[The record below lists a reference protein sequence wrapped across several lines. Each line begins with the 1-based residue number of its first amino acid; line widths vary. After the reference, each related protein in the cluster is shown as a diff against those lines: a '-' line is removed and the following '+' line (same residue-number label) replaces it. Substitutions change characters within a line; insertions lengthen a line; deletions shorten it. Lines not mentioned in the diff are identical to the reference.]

1 MAGPVVRAHTTRLSA
16 RNGGTHRRGAIVV
29 VGLLCLGGPAT
40 HAQSLGPL
48 GPLEESGEVTY
59 FIAAGQVGS
68 SFRSSDPQLATWA
81 LEAWQ
86 RAARGALVFVRTDDE
101 ERALVRIHWAAPAGG
116 RYGEM
121 VGLEIDGRR
130 GAAVFIRPD
139 MSAFGPEIA
148 ALADGDSLFRDTIV
162 YLTCLHELG
171 HALGL
176 EHTAAFADIMYF
188 FGLGGDI
195 TEYFARFRRQ
205 LRERSDIA
213 RANGLSPDDV
223 GRLQALYDDS
233 D

>member
-1 MAGPVVRAHTTRLSA
+1 MVA
-16 RNGGTHRRGAIVV
+16 
-29 VGLLCLGGPAT
+29 VGLLCLGGAAT
-40 HAQSLGPL
+40 HAQLLGPL
-48 GPLEESGEVTY
+48 GPLDDAGEVTY
-59 FIAAGQVGS
+59 FIAAGQTGS
-68 SFRSSDPQLATWA
+68 SFRSSDPQLAIWA

-116 RYGEM
+116 QYGEM
-121 VGLEIDGRR
+121 VGLEIGGRR
-130 GAAVFIRPD
+130 GAVVFIRPD
-139 MSAFGPEIA
+139 TSAFGPEIA
-148 ALADGDSLFRDTIV
+148 ELAAGDPLFRDTIV

-176 EHTAAFADIMYF
+176 EHTDAFADIMYF

-195 TEYFARFRRQ
+195 TEYFARFRRE

-213 RANGLSPDDV
+213 KTNGLSADDI